1 MWQDAHAPAAVLTH
15 VAAPTTHT
23 ASPATGWI
31 VVLSIVLGAL
41 LVAAFLW
48 LAVVGIG
55 QPPGREGDDE
65 PGSGPNGGGPR
76 RPGPDRGNPSGGA
89 PAWWP
94 EFEREFAAHVR
105 NRQQPSDDVEPVPA
119 PAGIGLTV
127 GSGRR

>member
-1 MWQDAHAPAAVLTH
+1 MWQHAHAAAAVLTR

-31 VVLSIVLGAL
+31 VVLGVVLGAL

-48 LAVVGIG
+48 LTVVGIR

-65 PGSGPNGGGPR
+65 PGSGPNGGGPE
-76 RPGPDRGNPSGGA
+76 RPGPDRGNPSGGV

-94 EFEREFAAHVR
+94 DFLPLNF
-105 NRQQPSDDVEPVPA
+105 P
-119 PAGIGLTV
+119 
-127 GSGRR
+127 